1 MFYHENLVNFDKKKP
16 RRAYVSIG
24 VYSNSAN
31 TLLLE
36 KVTKLFRCCS
46 GIIVSRRIRNM
57 PTASIVKGRGYLNH
71 NDRTIKQVNSRS
83 WKPELSSRNIVYVNE
98 PIQNVYHEL
107 FDPALENYNQS
118 QIKKNHPERQIKDYY
133 EHISR
138 SKQEK
143 PFYEYIV
150 AFGNINDKNT
160 EIYPVLQQCLDE
172 YNRGFQS
179 RNPNF
184 RVIQQITHRDEIG
197 IDHTHIDIV
206 PVCSGNTRGLSVK
219 NSFRGALKE
228 MGYTGKTAFL
238 DWRQSEEKYMA
249 EILERHG
256 LEFERGSGRDEHLN
270 ARQYQAEAREIN
282 RLAQQKLENMDLPSI
297 PEPEIQVNRFTK
309 KEYVKLSVDEF
320 DQIKQVIDYQQ
331 TQITSLEAQKSDLS
345 DKLKNVEL
353 KLDTA
358 RKKPYMRENECLRAK
373 LEKNKSKI
381 DKFDEV
387 SIQNQQLKEQIN
399 TLNDLQVENNNLKLD
414 LKKEKQRSENFKI
427 IGKLYQCMY
436 LYLMDHILPRFINID
451 WISNRI
457 NSLFKNVLNDYQKES
472 TNPDIRTQ
480 LFYDNIEL
488 NDSYSNVDQQ
498 FSNLPDIDEVI
509 ENSELDQENEYEYY

>member
-1 MFYHENLVNFDKKKP
+1 
-16 RRAYVSIG
+16 
-24 VYSNSAN
+24 
-31 TLLLE
+31 
-36 KVTKLFRCCS
+36 
-46 GIIVSRRIRNM
+46 M

-83 WKPELSSRNIVYVNE
+83 WKPELSNQNIVYVNE

-107 FDPALENYNQS
+107 FDSALDKYNAKIKQS
-118 QIKKNHPERQIKDYY
+118 KNPQRVIKDYY

-143 PFYEYIV
+143 PFYEFIV
-150 AFGNINDKNT
+150 AFGNVNDKNT

-172 YNRGFQS
+172 YNRDFQS

-184 RVIQQITHRDEIG
+184 YVFQQITHRDEIG
-197 IDHTHIDIV
+197 IDHTHMDIV
-206 PVCSGNTRGLSVK
+206 PVCSGNTRGLETK
-219 NSFRGALKE
+219 NSFSGALKQ
-228 MGYTGKTAFL
+228 MGFTGKNAFI
-238 DWRQSEEKYMA
+238 DWRRSEEKVMA

-256 LEFERGSGRDEHLN
+256 LEFERGDGRQEHLN
-270 ARQYQAEAREIN
+270 VRQYQEYKYYEEQTAQELKNLENLKQISTNAHQNLDQLNASKQTLLNEIN
-282 RLAQQKLENMDLPSI
+282 
-297 PEPEIQVNRFTK
+297 
-309 KEYVKLSVDEF
+309 
-320 DQIKQVIDYQQ
+320 
-331 TQITSLEAQKSDLS
+331 SLEVQKNRLQ
-345 DKLKNVEL
+345 KETNYNAML
-353 KLDTA
+353 A
-358 RKKPYMRENECLRAK
+358 ENQK
-373 LEKNKSKI
+373 
-381 DKFDEV
+381 
-387 SIQNQQLKEQIN
+387 LKEQIN
-399 TLNDLQVENNNLKLD
+399 TLNNLQIENKNLKLD

-498 FSNLPDIDEVI
+498 FSNLPEVDEVI

>member
-1 MFYHENLVNFDKKKP
+1 
-16 RRAYVSIG
+16 
-24 VYSNSAN
+24 
-31 TLLLE
+31 
-36 KVTKLFRCCS
+36 
-46 GIIVSRRIRNM
+46 M
-57 PTASIVKGRGYLNH
+57 PTVSIVKGRGYLNH

-83 WKPELSSRNIVYVNE
+83 WKPELSNQNIVYVNE

-107 FDPALENYNQS
+107 FDSALDKYNAKIKQS
-118 QIKKNHPERQIKDYY
+118 KNPQRVIKDYY

-143 PFYEYIV
+143 PFYELIA

-172 YNRGFQS
+172 YNRDFQS

-184 RVIQQITHRDEIG
+184 YVFQQITHRDEIG
-197 IDHTHIDIV
+197 IDHTHMDIV
-206 PVCSGNTRGLSVK
+206 PVCSGNTRGLETK
-219 NSFRGALKE
+219 NSFSGALKQ
-228 MGYTGKTAFL
+228 MGFTGKNAFL
-238 DWRQSEEKYMA
+238 DWRRSEEKVMA

-256 LEFERGSGRDEHLN
+256 LEFERGDGRQEHLN
-270 ARQYQAEAREIN
+270 VRQYQEYKYYEEQTVQELKNLENLKQISTNAHQNLDQLNASKQTLLNEIN
-282 RLAQQKLENMDLPSI
+282 
-297 PEPEIQVNRFTK
+297 
-309 KEYVKLSVDEF
+309 
-320 DQIKQVIDYQQ
+320 
-331 TQITSLEAQKSDLS
+331 SLEVQKNRLQ
-345 DKLKNVEL
+345 KETNYNAML
-353 KLDTA
+353 A
-358 RKKPYMRENECLRAK
+358 ENQK
-373 LEKNKSKI
+373 
-381 DKFDEV
+381 
-387 SIQNQQLKEQIN
+387 LKEQIN
-399 TLNDLQVENNNLKLD
+399 TLNNLQIENKNLKLD

-498 FSNLPDIDEVI
+498 FSNLPEVDEVI

>member
-1 MFYHENLVNFDKKKP
+1 
-16 RRAYVSIG
+16 
-24 VYSNSAN
+24 
-31 TLLLE
+31 
-36 KVTKLFRCCS
+36 
-46 GIIVSRRIRNM
+46 M
-57 PTASIVKGRGYLNH
+57 PTASIAKGRGYLNH

-83 WKPELSSRNIVYVNE
+83 WKPELSNQNIVYVNE

-107 FDPALENYNQS
+107 FDSALDKYNAKIKQS
-118 QIKKNHPERQIKDYY
+118 KNPQRVIKDYY

-143 PFYEYIV
+143 PFYEIIV

-172 YNRGFQS
+172 YNRDFQS

-184 RVIQQITHRDEIG
+184 YVFQQITHRDEVG
-197 IDHTHIDIV
+197 IDHTHMDIV
-206 PVCSGNTRGLSVK
+206 PVCSGNTRGLETK
-219 NSFRGALKE
+219 NSFSGALKQ
-228 MGYTGKTAFL
+228 MGFTGKNAFL
-238 DWRQSEEKYMA
+238 DWRRSEEKVMV

-256 LEFERGSGRDEHLN
+256 LEFERGDGRQEHLN
-270 ARQYQAEAREIN
+270 VRQYQEYKHYEEQTIQELKNLENLKQISTNVHQNIDQLNASKQTLLNEIN
-282 RLAQQKLENMDLPSI
+282 
-297 PEPEIQVNRFTK
+297 
-309 KEYVKLSVDEF
+309 
-320 DQIKQVIDYQQ
+320 
-331 TQITSLEAQKSDLS
+331 SLEVQKNRLQ
-345 DKLKNVEL
+345 KETNYNAML
-353 KLDTA
+353 A
-358 RKKPYMRENECLRAK
+358 EN
-373 LEKNKSKI
+373 
-381 DKFDEV
+381 
-387 SIQNQQLKEQIN
+387 QNLKEQIK
-399 TLNDLQVENNNLKLD
+399 TLNNLESENKKLKLD

-436 LYLMDHILPRFINID
+436 LYLMDHIIPRFINID

-457 NSLFKNVLNDYQKES
+457 NSLFKNVLNDYQNES

-498 FSNLPDIDEVI
+498 FSTLPDVNEVI

>member
-1 MFYHENLVNFDKKKP
+1 
-16 RRAYVSIG
+16 
-24 VYSNSAN
+24 
-31 TLLLE
+31 
-36 KVTKLFRCCS
+36 
-46 GIIVSRRIRNM
+46 M
-57 PTASIVKGRGYLNH
+57 PTASIAKGRGYLNH

-83 WKPELSSRNIVYVNE
+83 WKPELSNQNIVYVNE

-107 FDPALENYNQS
+107 FDSALDKYNAKIKQS
-118 QIKKNHPERQIKDYY
+118 KNPQRVIKDYY

-143 PFYEYIV
+143 PFYESIV

-172 YNRGFQS
+172 YNRDFQS

-184 RVIQQITHRDEIG
+184 YVFQQITHRDEVG
-197 IDHTHIDIV
+197 IDHTHMDIV
-206 PVCSGNTRGLSVK
+206 PVCSGNTRGLETK
-219 NSFRGALKE
+219 NSFSGALKQ
-228 MGYTGKTAFL
+228 MGFTGKNAFL
-238 DWRQSEEKYMA
+238 DWRRSEEKVMA

-256 LEFERGSGRDEHLN
+256 LEFERGDGRQEHLN
-270 ARQYQAEAREIN
+270 VRQYQEYKHYEEQTIQELKNLENLKQISTNVHQNIDQLNASKQTLLNEIN
-282 RLAQQKLENMDLPSI
+282 
-297 PEPEIQVNRFTK
+297 
-309 KEYVKLSVDEF
+309 
-320 DQIKQVIDYQQ
+320 
-331 TQITSLEAQKSDLS
+331 SLEVQKNRLQ
-345 DKLKNVEL
+345 KETNYNAML
-353 KLDTA
+353 A
-358 RKKPYMRENECLRAK
+358 EN
-373 LEKNKSKI
+373 
-381 DKFDEV
+381 
-387 SIQNQQLKEQIN
+387 QNLKEQIK
-399 TLNDLQVENNNLKLD
+399 TLNNLESENKKLKLD

-436 LYLMDHILPRFINID
+436 LYLMDHIIPRFINID

-457 NSLFKNVLNDYQKES
+457 NSLFKNVLNDYQNES

-498 FSNLPDIDEVI
+498 FSTLPDVNEVI

>member
-1 MFYHENLVNFDKKKP
+1 
-16 RRAYVSIG
+16 
-24 VYSNSAN
+24 
-31 TLLLE
+31 
-36 KVTKLFRCCS
+36 
-46 GIIVSRRIRNM
+46 M

-83 WKPELSSRNIVYVNE
+83 WKPELSSQNIVYINE

-107 FDPALENYNQS
+107 FDSALDKYNAKIKQS
-118 QIKKNHPERQIKDYY
+118 KNPQRVIKDYY

-143 PFYEYIV
+143 PFYEFIV

-172 YNRGFQS
+172 YNRDFQS

-184 RVIQQITHRDEIG
+184 RVFQQITHRDEVG
-197 IDHTHIDIV
+197 IDHTHMDIV
-206 PVCSGNTRGLSVK
+206 PVCSENTRGLETK
-219 NSFRGALKE
+219 NSFSGALKQ
-228 MGYTGKTAFL
+228 MGFTGKNAFL
-238 DWRQSEEKYMA
+238 DWRRSEEKVMA

-256 LEFERGSGRDEHLN
+256 LEFERGDGRQEHLN
-270 ARQYQAEAREIN
+270 VRQYQEYKHYEEQTIQELKNLENLKQISTNVHQNIDQLNASKQNLLNEIN
-282 RLAQQKLENMDLPSI
+282 
-297 PEPEIQVNRFTK
+297 
-309 KEYVKLSVDEF
+309 
-320 DQIKQVIDYQQ
+320 
-331 TQITSLEAQKSDLS
+331 SLEVRKNRLQKETNYSAML
-345 DKLKNVEL
+345 
-353 KLDTA
+353 A
-358 RKKPYMRENECLRAK
+358 ENQK
-373 LEKNKSKI
+373 
-381 DKFDEV
+381 
-387 SIQNQQLKEQIN
+387 LKEQIS
-399 TLNDLQVENNNLKLD
+399 TLNNLQIENKKLKLD

-436 LYLMDHILPRFINID
+436 LYLMDHILPRFINVD

-457 NSLFKNVLNDYQKES
+457 NSLFKNVLNDYQNES

-498 FSNLPDIDEVI
+498 FSTLPDVDEVI

>member
-1 MFYHENLVNFDKKKP
+1 
-16 RRAYVSIG
+16 
-24 VYSNSAN
+24 
-31 TLLLE
+31 
-36 KVTKLFRCCS
+36 
-46 GIIVSRRIRNM
+46 M

-83 WKPELSSRNIVYVNE
+83 WKPELSNQNIVYVNE

-107 FDPALENYNQS
+107 FDSALDKYNAKIKQS
-118 QIKKNHPERQIKDYY
+118 KNPQRVIKDYY

-143 PFYEYIV
+143 PFYEFIV
-150 AFGNINDKNT
+150 AFGNVNDKNT

-172 YNRGFQS
+172 YNRDFQS

-184 RVIQQITHRDEIG
+184 YVFQQITHRDEIG
-197 IDHTHIDIV
+197 IDHTHMDIV
-206 PVCSGNTRGLSVK
+206 PVCSGNTRGLETK
-219 NSFRGALKE
+219 NSFSGALKQ
-228 MGYTGKTAFL
+228 MGFTGKNAFI
-238 DWRQSEEKYMA
+238 DWRRSEEKVMA

-256 LEFERGSGRDEHLN
+256 LEFERGDGRQEHLN
-270 ARQYQAEAREIN
+270 VRQYQEYKYYEEQTVQELKNLENLKQISTNAHQNLDQLNASKQTLLNEIN
-282 RLAQQKLENMDLPSI
+282 
-297 PEPEIQVNRFTK
+297 
-309 KEYVKLSVDEF
+309 
-320 DQIKQVIDYQQ
+320 
-331 TQITSLEAQKSDLS
+331 SLEVQKNRLQ
-345 DKLKNVEL
+345 KETNYNAML
-353 KLDTA
+353 A
-358 RKKPYMRENECLRAK
+358 ENQK
-373 LEKNKSKI
+373 
-381 DKFDEV
+381 
-387 SIQNQQLKEQIN
+387 LKEQIN
-399 TLNDLQVENNNLKLD
+399 TLNNLQIENKNLKLD

-498 FSNLPDIDEVI
+498 FSNLPEVDEVI

>member
-1 MFYHENLVNFDKKKP
+1 
-16 RRAYVSIG
+16 
-24 VYSNSAN
+24 
-31 TLLLE
+31 
-36 KVTKLFRCCS
+36 
-46 GIIVSRRIRNM
+46 M

-83 WKPELSSRNIVYVNE
+83 WKPELSNQNIVYVNE

-107 FDPALENYNQS
+107 FDSALDKYNAKIKQS
-118 QIKKNHPERQIKDYY
+118 KNPQRVIKDYY

-143 PFYEYIV
+143 PFYEFIV
-150 AFGNINDKNT
+150 AFGNVNDKNT

-172 YNRGFQS
+172 YNRDFQS

-184 RVIQQITHRDEIG
+184 YVFQQITHRDEIG
-197 IDHTHIDIV
+197 IDHTHMDIV

-249 EILERHG
+249 DILERHG

-270 ARQYQAEAREIN
+270 VRQYQAEAREIN
-282 RLAQQKLENMDLPSI
+282 RLAQKKLKNMELPSI

-345 DKLKNVEL
+345 AKLENVEL

-381 DKFDEV
+381 DKFDEI
-387 SIQNQQLKEQIN
+387 SIQNQQLKNQIN
-399 TLNDLQVENNNLKLD
+399 TLNNLQVENNNLKLE
-414 LKKEKQRSENFKI
+414 LEQEKQRSENFKI

-436 LYLMDHILPRFINID
+436 VYLMDRILPRFINVD
-451 WISNRI
+451 WISNRLS
-457 NSLFKNVLNDYQKES
+457 NLFKNVLNDFQNQS
-472 TNPDIRTQ
+472 TNPDIQTQ

-488 NDSYSNVDQQ
+488 NDSYADIDQECL
-498 FSNLPDIDEVI
+498 NLPDVDELI
-509 ENSELDQENEYEYY
+509 EISELDREKDYDHCR

>member
-1 MFYHENLVNFDKKKP
+1 
-16 RRAYVSIG
+16 
-24 VYSNSAN
+24 
-31 TLLLE
+31 
-36 KVTKLFRCCS
+36 
-46 GIIVSRRIRNM
+46 M
-57 PTASIVKGRGYLNH
+57 PTASIAKGRGYLNH

-83 WKPELSSRNIVYVNE
+83 WKPELSNQNIVYVNE

-107 FDPALENYNQS
+107 FDSALDKYNAKIKQS
-118 QIKKNHPERQIKDYY
+118 KNPQRVIKDYY

-143 PFYEYIV
+143 PFYEIIV

-172 YNRGFQS
+172 YNRDFQS

-184 RVIQQITHRDEIG
+184 YVFQQITHRDEVG
-197 IDHTHIDIV
+197 IDHTHMDIV
-206 PVCSGNTRGLSVK
+206 PVCSGNTRGLETK
-219 NSFRGALKE
+219 NSFSGALKQ
-228 MGYTGKTAFL
+228 MGFTGKNAFL
-238 DWRQSEEKYMA
+238 DWRRSEEKVMA

-256 LEFERGSGRDEHLN
+256 LEFERGDGRQEHLN
-270 ARQYQAEAREIN
+270 VRQYQEYKHYEEQTIQELKNLENLKQISTNVHQNIGQLNASKQTLLNEIN
-282 RLAQQKLENMDLPSI
+282 
-297 PEPEIQVNRFTK
+297 
-309 KEYVKLSVDEF
+309 
-320 DQIKQVIDYQQ
+320 
-331 TQITSLEAQKSDLS
+331 SLEVQKNRLQ
-345 DKLKNVEL
+345 KETNYNAML
-353 KLDTA
+353 A
-358 RKKPYMRENECLRAK
+358 EN
-373 LEKNKSKI
+373 
-381 DKFDEV
+381 
-387 SIQNQQLKEQIN
+387 QNLKEQIK
-399 TLNDLQVENNNLKLD
+399 TLNNLESENKKLKLD

-436 LYLMDHILPRFINID
+436 LYLMDHIIPRFINID

-457 NSLFKNVLNDYQKES
+457 NSLFKNVLNDYQNES

-498 FSNLPDIDEVI
+498 FSTLPDVNEVI

>member
-1 MFYHENLVNFDKKKP
+1 
-16 RRAYVSIG
+16 
-24 VYSNSAN
+24 
-31 TLLLE
+31 
-36 KVTKLFRCCS
+36 
-46 GIIVSRRIRNM
+46 M
-57 PTASIVKGRGYLNH
+57 PTASIAKGRGYLNH

-83 WKPELSSRNIVYVNE
+83 WKPELSNQNIVYINE

-107 FDPALENYNQS
+107 FDSALEKYNAKIKQS
-118 QIKKNHPERQIKDYY
+118 KNPQRVIKDYY

-143 PFYEYIV
+143 PFYEFIV
-150 AFGNINDKNT
+150 AFGNVNDKNT

-172 YNRGFQS
+172 YNRDFQS

-184 RVIQQITHRDEIG
+184 YVFQQITHRDEIG
-197 IDHTHIDIV
+197 IDHTHMDIV
-206 PVCSGNTRGLSVK
+206 PVCSGNTRGLETK
-219 NSFRGALKE
+219 NSFSGALKQ
-228 MGYTGKTAFL
+228 MGFTGKNAFI
-238 DWRQSEEKYMA
+238 DWRRSEEKVMA

-256 LEFERGSGRDEHLN
+256 LEFERGDGRQEHLN
-270 ARQYQAEAREIN
+270 VRQYQEYKYYEEQTVQELKNLENLKQISTNAHQNLDQLNASKQTLLNEIN
-282 RLAQQKLENMDLPSI
+282 
-297 PEPEIQVNRFTK
+297 
-309 KEYVKLSVDEF
+309 
-320 DQIKQVIDYQQ
+320 
-331 TQITSLEAQKSDLS
+331 SLEVQKNRLQ
-345 DKLKNVEL
+345 KETNYNAML
-353 KLDTA
+353 A
-358 RKKPYMRENECLRAK
+358 ENQK
-373 LEKNKSKI
+373 
-381 DKFDEV
+381 
-387 SIQNQQLKEQIN
+387 LKEQIN
-399 TLNDLQVENNNLKLD
+399 TLNNLQIENKNLKLD
-414 LKKEKQRSENFKI
+414 LKKEKQRNENFKI

-498 FSNLPDIDEVI
+498 FSNLPEVDEVI

>member
-1 MFYHENLVNFDKKKP
+1 MP
-16 RRAYVSIG
+16 TVSI
-24 VYSNSAN
+24 A
-31 TLLLE
+31 
-36 KVTKLFRCCS
+36 
-46 GIIVSRRIRNM
+46 
-57 PTASIVKGRGYLNH
+57 KGRGYLSH

-83 WKPELSSRNIVYVNE
+83 WNPELSNQNIVYVNE

-107 FDPALENYNQS
+107 FDSALDKYNAKIKQS
-118 QIKKNHPERQIKDYY
+118 KNPQRVIKDYY

-143 PFYEYIV
+143 PFYEFIV
-150 AFGNINDKNT
+150 AFGNVNDKNT

-172 YNRGFQS
+172 YNRDFQS

-184 RVIQQITHRDEIG
+184 RVFQQITHRDEIG
-197 IDHTHIDIV
+197 IDHTHMDIV
-206 PVCSGNTRGLSVK
+206 PVCSGNTRGLETK
-219 NSFRGALKE
+219 NSFSGALKQ
-228 MGYTGKTAFL
+228 MGFTGKNAFI
-238 DWRQSEEKYMA
+238 DWRRSEEKVMA

-256 LEFERGSGRDEHLN
+256 LEFERGDGRQEHLN
-270 ARQYQAEAREIN
+270 VRQYQEYKYYEEQTVQELKNLENLKQISTNAHQNLDQLNASKQTLLNEIN
-282 RLAQQKLENMDLPSI
+282 
-297 PEPEIQVNRFTK
+297 
-309 KEYVKLSVDEF
+309 
-320 DQIKQVIDYQQ
+320 
-331 TQITSLEAQKSDLS
+331 SLEVQKNRLQ
-345 DKLKNVEL
+345 KETNYNAML
-353 KLDTA
+353 A
-358 RKKPYMRENECLRAK
+358 ENQK
-373 LEKNKSKI
+373 
-381 DKFDEV
+381 
-387 SIQNQQLKEQIN
+387 LKEQIN
-399 TLNDLQVENNNLKLD
+399 TLNNLQIENKNLKLN

-498 FSNLPDIDEVI
+498 FSNLPEVDEVI